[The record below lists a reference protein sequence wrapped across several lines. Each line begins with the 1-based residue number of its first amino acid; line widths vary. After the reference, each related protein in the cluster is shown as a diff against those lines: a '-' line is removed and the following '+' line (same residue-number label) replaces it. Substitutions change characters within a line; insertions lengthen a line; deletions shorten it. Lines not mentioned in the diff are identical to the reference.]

1 MELSP
6 TAVSLLHILDN
17 STGSR
22 VNKQWFLVKDSKQA
36 INAVLTMTPWSS
48 QTVIDFTKAT
58 KKTLKE
64 LFSLL
69 QVCILF
75 KSRHPCI
82 VTTGQA
88 NYIQIFLRVHLYCI
102 LISSF
107 SMAIKIQGSCFDFL
121 LKNFDHFHQW
131 YLICLQVEN
140 SDSTEEKHLLLFSS
154 SYSKEVL

>member
-64 LFSLL
+64 LFLLL

-82 VTTGQA
+82 VTSGQA
-88 NYIQIFLRVHLYCI
+88 NHI
-102 LISSF
+102 
-107 SMAIKIQGSCFDFL
+107 
-121 LKNFDHFHQW
+121 
-131 YLICLQVEN
+131 
-140 SDSTEEKHLLLFSS
+140 
-154 SYSKEVL
+154 

>member
-69 QVCILF
+69 QVCIF
-75 KSRHPCI
+75 
-82 VTTGQA
+82 
-88 NYIQIFLRVHLYCI
+88 IQIKASMYSYNWPSKSYINFLRVHLYCI

-107 SMAIKIQGSCFDFL
+107 SMAIKIQGSCFDLL

>member
-1 MELSP
+1 MSALIVLKGLFRVELSP

-48 QTVIDFTKAT
+48 QTVISFTKAT

-88 NYIQIFLRVHLYCI
+88 NHI
-102 LISSF
+102 
-107 SMAIKIQGSCFDFL
+107 
-121 LKNFDHFHQW
+121 
-131 YLICLQVEN
+131 
-140 SDSTEEKHLLLFSS
+140 
-154 SYSKEVL
+154 